1 MKSLD
6 AERQLETTVAAPDEQ
21 ATLDV
26 RGLREFFRDSVHDAL
41 IRQQVGV
48 DTHTEHYVV
57 NLLTMFSR
65 SEALFEQT
73 PEGVRLRP
81 LAVMLAE
88 AAATTSAERRS
99 RALQRL
105 GDVSLFV
112 AGFFAQSFA
121 RKLVDIDYH
130 IAMGGRAYGNTGRQ
144 LRARSPRARARCRV
158 RRARRKVPAAG
169 RCVERSQRDV
179 APSQR
184 SRRPAAVRDL
194 AQDGQ
199 SARPRDSCCGS
210 A

>member
-81 LAVMLAE
+81 LAV
-88 AAATTSAERRS
+88 
-99 RALQRL
+99 
-105 GDVSLFV
+105 
-112 AGFFAQSFA
+112 
-121 RKLVDIDYH
+121 
-130 IAMGGRAYGNTGRQ
+130 
-144 LRARSPRARARCRV
+144 
-158 RRARRKVPAAG
+158 
-169 RCVERSQRDV
+169 
-179 APSQR
+179 
-184 SRRPAAVRDL
+184 
-194 AQDGQ
+194 
-199 SARPRDSCCGS
+199 
-210 A
+210 

>member
-6 AERQLETTVAAPDEQ
+6 AERRLETTVAASDEQ

-48 DTHTEHYVV
+48 DAHTEHYVV

-65 SEALFEQT
+65 SELFEQT

-88 AAATTSAERRS
+88 AAATTSAVHRS
-99 RALQRL
+99 RALRL

-112 AGFFAQSFA
+112 AGFFAQS
-121 RKLVDIDYH
+121 L
-130 IAMGGRAYGNTGRQ
+130 RASWSTSTITSRWAAGPTGRWPTAAGTEPA
-144 LRARSPRARARCRV
+144 RARSVRC
-158 RRARRKVPAAG
+158 
-169 RCVERSQRDV
+169 S
-179 APSQR
+179 PS
-184 SRRPAAVRDL
+184 SP
-194 AQDGQ
+194 Q
-199 SARPRDSCCGS
+199 SSSGWSMR
-210 A
+210 